1 MEKKSIA
8 EHQEFIAEKF
18 TKRVMFKDGNQVV
31 FVLNFEPG
39 AALPAHNHP
48 GATVTILG
56 LEGSG
61 VIRGGSEEAALAVGD
76 VARLTGEEVLSYRA
90 DTRSSLYVTITNLPD
105 ERFAKDV

>member
-1 MEKKSIA
+1 MEIKKIA
-8 EHQEFIAEKF
+8 EHQEFIEDKF
-18 TKRVMFKDGNQVV
+18 TKRVMYKGDNHLV

-48 GATVTILG
+48 GSNVYLLV

-61 VIRGGSEEAALAVGD
+61 TMVSDGKEVPVSQGEAIQISGD
-76 VARLTGEEVLSYRA
+76 EMISYKA
-90 DTRSSLYVTITNLPD
+90 INRSSVYVVITGVGD